1 MFNANLLS
9 FQMFLLNPEETS
21 LDERQCDL
29 GYVYNTD
36 DWWLWIDLL
45 AQFRIGKQII
55 CNRSIN
61 KFPSSNNL

>member
-1 MFNANLLS
+1 MFNAKVLP
-9 FQMFLLNPEETS
+9 FQMFLLNPEETT

-36 DWWLWIDLL
+36 DLWLWIDLL
-45 AQFRIGKQII
+45 AQFRIGKQFI

-61 KFPSSNNL
+61 KFPWSNKT